1 MTENSAKNMRILIM
15 VLRDACSESLDIPK
29 YRFILSSLKDRLPAR
44 KMNNLEGKNLTSF
57 C

>member
-29 YRFILSSLKDRLPAR
+29 YRFILSSLKDRLPAQ